1 MATRLKP
8 VAHED
13 RLSVVEH
20 LDELR
25 SRIII
30 CLLTLTIVGGICLW
44 QDDAILNT
52 INRPLTETAFK
63 SPCDTTKDPL
73 EQSNCWQQAQRKLN
87 EQIAASA
94 SALARRRGRSP
105 RRSSRSRRRSW
116 RTRRRRR
123 RRPRR
128 AGTRSARSPWASAS
142 RSPRR

>member
-25 SRIII
+25 SRIMI
-30 CLLTLTIVGGICLW
+30 CLITLTVVGGICLW

-52 INRPLTETAFK
+52 INRPLTKTAFK
-63 SPCDTTKDPL
+63 HPCDTTTDPL
-73 EQSNCWQQAQRKLN
+73 EQSICWLQAQRKLT

-94 SALARRRGRSP
+94 SALA
-105 RRSSRSRRRSW
+105 
-116 RTRRRRR
+116 
-123 RRPRR
+123 
-128 AGTRSARSPWASAS
+128 A
-142 RSPRR
+142 

>member
-8 VAHED
+8 IAHDD
-13 RLSVVEH
+13 RLSIVEH

-87 EQIAASA
+87 ERIAASA
-94 SALARRRGRSP
+94 SALAASAVGWFSKYTTSMARPEGRT
-105 RRSSRSRRRSW
+105 
-116 RTRRRRR
+116 TRR
-123 RRPRR
+123 
-128 AGTRSARSPWASAS
+128 T
-142 RSPRR
+142 